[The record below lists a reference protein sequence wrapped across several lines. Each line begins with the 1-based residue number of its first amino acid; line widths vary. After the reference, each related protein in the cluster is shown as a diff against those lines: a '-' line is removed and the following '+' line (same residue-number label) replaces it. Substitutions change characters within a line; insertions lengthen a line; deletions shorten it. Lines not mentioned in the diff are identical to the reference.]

1 MPDGL
6 EVDVGVQLAASIT
19 TLSDELRTERQR
31 KIQLAQD
38 VAYIQA
44 PVIAGPAVPLVPP
57 TWGPKTGYAWG
68 VQRITLSGLGATT
81 DFVTA
86 YRGKSPN
93 DLVPQNALFTFT
105 ITTAG
110 AVATWH
116 PGRTG
121 CVLVGNEGLV
131 FGGTFTGAQL
141 VAAVDVIQLQLDK
154 LPYYLL

>member
-6 EVDVGVQLAASIT
+6 ELDVGAQLAVSIT
-19 TLSDELRTERQR
+19 TLADELHSERQR

-38 VAYIQA
+38 VSYIQT
-44 PVIAGPAVPLVPP
+44 PVITGAAVPLVPP
-57 TWGPKTGYAWG
+57 AWGPKTSYAWG

-81 DFVTA
+81 DLVTA
-86 YRGKSPN
+86 YRGKSAN

-105 ITTAG
+105 IAVAG

-121 CVLVGNEGLV
+121 CLLVGNEGLV
-131 FGGTFTGAQL
+131 FGGTFTGTQL
-141 VAAVDVIQLQLDK
+141 VAAVDVIQLHLDK